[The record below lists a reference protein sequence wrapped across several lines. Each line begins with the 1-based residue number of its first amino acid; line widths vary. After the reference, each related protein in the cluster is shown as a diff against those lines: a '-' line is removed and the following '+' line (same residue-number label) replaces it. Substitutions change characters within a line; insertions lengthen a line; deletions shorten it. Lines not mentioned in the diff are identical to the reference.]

1 MLSAI
6 LKAKGLTVIISELSA
21 KRKEK
26 AREAGVADYIL
37 DPSEVDVVT
46 EVMKITQGQG
56 ADVAFECSSV
66 NKVLDTRSCDE
77 AGWCTGHCINLES
90 SGHSKC
96 SQCCYERT

>member
-1 MLSAI
+1 MLLSAI

-56 ADVAFECSSV
+56 ADVALNV
-66 NKVLDTRSCDE
+66 VV
-77 AGWCTGHCINLES
+77 
-90 SGHSKC
+90 
-96 SQCCYERT
+96 